1 MILLEF
7 THFYSQVW
15 KFRLMNTFIQ
25 LWTLSCLSKV
35 ISPPKQIKNKG
46 QSLIQHSYHTK
57 NILPIL
63 YNFTTF
69 DFLYNRFLFILSKVF
84 RLRIAQAPV
93 LFSHSMN
100 KPNIF
105 LFIGHTKHIGVYHAK
120 LNKVKSLINLR
131 SRGCIL
137 DEYLYRP
144 PTRGQMNWGDGRSL
158 RWSPAPGGASQRK
171 LCPLH
176 LRLLQHTHPGS

>member
-1 MILLEF
+1 MIKTFSLTKLARFQTNRRMILLEF

-105 LFIGHTKHIGVYHAK
+105 LFIGHTKHIRVYHAK
-120 LNKVKSLINLR
+120 LNKVNS
-131 SRGCIL
+131 
-137 DEYLYRP
+137 
-144 PTRGQMNWGDGRSL
+144 
-158 RWSPAPGGASQRK
+158 
-171 LCPLH
+171 
-176 LRLLQHTHPGS
+176 